1 MISGKNPFIS
11 IPEWF
16 IGNNSL
22 ELCENLEYLGG
33 FIGNSCNNVHVNVR
47 KAFYALQSAGLI
59 NKGLDVETA
68 DICFQLN
75 LQKFCDIW
83 L

>member
-1 MISGKNPFIS
+1 MC

-33 FIGNSCNNVHVNVR
+33 FIANSCGSCNLLIKCIVGLNPRHRSTPLLQSLNVHNI
-47 KAFYALQSAGLI
+47 LDILI
-59 NKGLDVETA
+59 LVQYHYC
-68 DICFQLN
+68 IIF
-75 LQKFCDIW
+75 
-83 L
+83 